1 MKLRSAIFVVVL
13 LLLTA
18 TVCAAQSPMGFSP
31 DEFCWSFYV
40 FNNLMYDGPE
50 YKYKIGDE
58 ETGAVMTDEESS
70 IIHMAYSN
78 DQVTTLTLYTIV
90 ESGNDDSYTDS
101 ALLLSSTIYALAHFA
116 GEDITKISADEVE
129 DIINSFGAGTVQEY
143 WGYKFDPDVVIE
155 NNSMGITILVTK

>member
-1 MKLRSAIFVVVL
+1 MKLRSAIFVFVL

-78 DQVTTLTLYTIV
+78 DQVTTLTLYSIV

-143 WGYKFDPDVVIE
+143 WGYKFDTDAVKE
-155 NNSMGITILVTK
+155 NNIMELTIVITK